1 MDRLAKKCVI
11 TSGIVHGTLVL
22 LLIVGPAFLASDN
35 TPSSSEILT
44 IIPDLASAEGA
55 AVMGFGTPNGGRQEP
70 VPPTPKPPTPQPKP
84 PAPVPVEQPKPP
96 VVERVK
102 ETPKE
107 KPADN
112 DIKDAKVPDS
122 ASKDPDA
129 VEPPKKNKPV
139 ISLTQ
144 ITRKP
149 SQMNTKDAEKAA
161 EKAAAD
167 ERAKADAEKKRRAA
181 SIQSALS
188 NISGGAS
195 SGVEVGPI
203 GVSTGSGPSVA
214 AFGDI
219 LRTIYFNNWH
229 EPSDAS
235 SDDGIVKVTVT
246 IARDGTVI
254 SGRITKSSGDAAVD
268 RSVQRTLENVTFI
281 KSFPEGWKESQRQ
294 FQLSFSLK
302 AKRSMG

>member
-22 LLIVGPAFLASDN
+22 LLIVGPAFLSSDN

-44 IIPDLASAEGA
+44 IIPDLASADGA
-55 AVMGFGTPNGGRQEP
+55 AVMGFGTPNGGRQDP
-70 VPPTPKPPTPQPKP
+70 TPPTPPPPQPPKPPTPAP
-84 PAPVPVEQPKPP
+84 PEPKPP
-96 VVERVK
+96 VERVK
-102 ETPKE
+102 DTPKE
-107 KPADN
+107 KPTDK

-122 ASKDPDA
+122 TTKDPDA

-144 ITRKP
+144 VTRKS
-149 SQMNTKDAEKAA
+149 SQTSTKEAEKAAA
-161 EKAAAD
+161 EKAAAN
-167 ERAKADAEKKRRAA
+167 ERARVNAENQRRAEVFR
-181 SIQSALS
+181 SAAN
-188 NISGGAS
+188 NISSGAS

-229 EPSDAS
+229 EPSDAT
-235 SDDGIVKVTVT
+235 SDDGVVKVTVT

-254 SGRITKSSGDAAVD
+254 SGRITKSSGDPAVD

-281 KSFPEGWKESQRQ
+281 KPFPESWKESQRQ
-294 FQLSFSLK
+294 FQISFSLK
-302 AKRSMG
+302 AKRSLG